1 MSGAAGEPAGGEA
14 SAGDAASRLVPPHGG
29 ALRELLARGAEAEA
43 LAERARSLPALRLG
57 PRETTDLELLAVGAL
72 SPLGGFMGEADYR
85 AVVDA
90 MRLDG
95 GALWSVPIVLPA
107 TREEADALGG
117 REIAL
122 AAPDGTP
129 LAVMEAGDPY
139 PADAEREAGRVYG
152 TTDGA
157 HPGVAALRARPGQLL
172 GGAVRAFALP
182 PDPEFP
188 RHRLTPADTR
198 AAFAERGWSSV
209 AGFQTRNPVHR
220 AHEYLTKV
228 ALELTDGLL
237 LHPLVGET
245 QPGDVP
251 AAVRMRCY
259 EALLEGYY
267 PRERVL
273 LSVLPASMRYAGP
286 REAIFHAIMRQNYG
300 CSHFIVGRD
309 HAGVGDYYGTYDAQ
323 RVFDGLEPGALA
335 IRPLRFEHS
344 FHCRRCG
351 AMASSHT
358 CPHGAADHVFL
369 SGTRVREML
378 AAGEAPPPEFTRP
391 EVAAILIEA
400 YRDGA

>member
-1 MSGAAGEPAGGEA
+1 MNGADAEA
-14 SAGDAASRLVPPHGG
+14 NDGAASRLVPPHGG
-29 ALRELLARGAEAEA
+29 ALRELLAAGAEAEA
-43 LAERARSLPALRLG
+43 LAGRARSLPALRLG
-57 PRETTDLELLAVGAL
+57 PRELTDLELLAVGAL

-85 AVVDA
+85 SVVDG

-95 GALWSVPIVLPA
+95 GALWSLPIALPV
-107 TREEADALGG
+107 TREQADALGG

-122 AAPDGTP
+122 AAADGTP

-139 PADAEREAGRVYG
+139 PADAEREAAQVYG

-157 HPGVAALRARPGQLL
+157 HPGVAVLRAQPGWLL

-188 RHRLTPADTR
+188 GYRLTPARTR
-198 AAFAERGWSSV
+198 AAFAERGWRSV

-228 ALELTDGLL
+228 ALEVTDGLL

-251 AAVRMRCY
+251 AGVRMRCY
-259 EALLEGYY
+259 EALLDGYY
-267 PRERVL
+267 ARDRVL

-286 REAIFHAIMRQNYG
+286 REAIFHAILRQNYG

-323 RVFDGLEPGALA
+323 RIFDGLEPGALA
-335 IRPLRFEHS
+335 IEPLRFEHS
-344 FHCRRCG
+344 FYCRRCES
-351 AMASSHT
+351 MASSHT
-358 CPHGAADHVFL
+358 CPHPTADRVHL
-369 SGTRVREML
+369 SGTKVREML

-400 YRDGA
+400 YRGGA